1 LKINDYINPELLI
14 LVPFLN
20 IIGKWLKP
28 VKFIDNKHIPAILG
42 ILGIIFACAYGF
54 FVLNGGSA
62 ATTVITGI
70 VKGVLIAGAS
80 VYSDQ
85 ICKQYSKNQKDCPDK
100 EQ

>member
-1 LKINDYINPELLI
+1 M

-20 IIGKWLKP
+20 IIGRWLKAIT
-28 VKFIDNKHIPAILG
+28 FINSKHIPAMLG
-42 ILGIIFACAYGF
+42 VLGIIFACGYGF

-70 VKGVLIAGAS
+70 VKGVLIAGTA

-85 ICKQYSKNQKDCPDK
+85 ICKQYVKNKIGDQKEIDDAT
-100 EQ
+100 